1 MLDVLRDNKRGLF
14 SWIIILGLATIFAI
28 YFGGPGSLSRNK
40 GGGVSGGTAQYA
52 ARVNGEVVGALEFEK
67 QVNRLFEVYRAQS
80 GGQLTRE
87 LAAQLGLTTQ
97 ALDMLIDRKVV
108 IQEAKRRG
116 IVIPDE
122 DVAKEIAQNQAFF
135 VNGQFDRA
143 AYREIARQNFGN
155 EARFE
160 DAIRED
166 MLYRQ
171 LTGAVEQTV
180 KVSPADVR
188 QTWEQANDRVALRY
202 VLFPRTA
209 LEAEV
214 KPTDAEAAAFAQ
226 KEAARVQAFYDENK
240 ARFEQKAKAKVR
252 HVLAR
257 VAEGADAAADA
268 AARKRIDDAA
278 ARVKKG
284 EDFGA
289 VAASL
294 SDDENTKLK
303 GGDLGYVA
311 EGLYDE
317 AFVKA
322 ALALKKGEVSAP
334 VRTQAGWHLVK
345 ADEVVPAK
353 TTTLE
358 EAKLQIAKE
367 LIAKERAVKLGA
379 EKAAA
384 ALAAAQKV
392 KEAGKQL
399 AGFKAKVGGREL
411 AAAETGTFE
420 ASSEVVPQ
428 LGLVKELR
436 DAALAANAGTL
447 LPKVYETAAGPV
459 VAEVVTRERPDP
471 AKWEKDKDAA
481 TDALRRQRSYVAQQ
495 AWVKTLRDA
504 AKIEKNEGYLAEVAP
519 GARR

>member
-14 SWIIILGLATIFAI
+14 SWIIILGLAAIFAI
-28 YFGGPGSLSRNK
+28 YFGGPGSLSRQK

-52 ARVNGEVVGALEFEK
+52 ARVNGEVVGAMEFEK

-87 LAAQLGLTTQ
+87 LAVQLGLTTQ

-116 IVIPDE
+116 ILIPDE
-122 DVAKEIAQNQAFF
+122 EVAKEIAQNQAFF
-135 VNGQFDRA
+135 VNGKFDRA

-214 KPTDAEAAAFAQ
+214 KPTDAEATAFAQ
-226 KEAARVQAFYDENK
+226 KEAAKIQAFYDGNK

-257 VAEGADAAADA
+257 VAEGDAAADA
-268 AARKRIDDAA
+268 AAKKRIEEAA
-278 ARVKKG
+278 ARVQKG
-284 EDFGA
+284 EDFAA

-322 ALALKKGEVSAP
+322 ALALKKGEVSPP

-345 ADEVVPAK
+345 ADEIVPAK

-392 KEAGKQL
+392 KEPGKQL
-399 AGFKAKVGGREL
+399 AGFKAKLGGRDL
-411 AAAETGTFE
+411 AAAETGAFE

-436 DAALAANAGTL
+436 DAALAASAGTL

-504 AKIEKNEGYLAEVAP
+504 AKIEKNEVYLAEVAP